1 MTQEALTSRL
11 NQYLKWCN
19 RNSSAFV
26 KIEYQ
31 NSRLIFARFH
41 HQCDVLTIILELKVM
56 DDKCHQTAST
66 NNFQERHHFQQQ
78 HEVPLDHQI
87 SHENFNH
94 RTPSSQSPKV
104 TVSLPKHAALKLHDL
119 AQRRDVALLKLGIVS
134 VQFEN
139 DQIIRLTQQNAVNSS
154 TNQKQPNQLLVTS
167 SEANDGVEPM
177 LEDHHVVECLDDDP
191 LNVASITSLTALRSP
206 NGYDI
211 EDEIDMDDTKIN
223 SPMKPPS
230 TIVFESTSIV
240 STTPTST
247 PTTCASSMTSS
258 GVDMNTN
265 NLAAVYGDDDE
276 DDKDENEVVN
286 EVENQHS
293 SYDIH
298 QLSQLDFADP
308 VDLEM
313 YDSDNL
319 LFPDYTL
326 NLS

>member
-1 MTQEALTSRL
+1 
-11 NQYLKWCN
+11 
-19 RNSSAFV
+19 
-26 KIEYQ
+26 
-31 NSRLIFARFH
+31 
-41 HQCDVLTIILELKVM
+41 M

-177 LEDHHVVECLDDDP
+177 IEDHHVVECLDDDP